1 MRLWLDAVTAQALK
15 EVSDKVEFV
24 EGTKGKERFLSFLG
38 TRNEWCCSRQR

>member
-1 MRLWLDAVTAQALK
+1 MRLDVVVTQALK